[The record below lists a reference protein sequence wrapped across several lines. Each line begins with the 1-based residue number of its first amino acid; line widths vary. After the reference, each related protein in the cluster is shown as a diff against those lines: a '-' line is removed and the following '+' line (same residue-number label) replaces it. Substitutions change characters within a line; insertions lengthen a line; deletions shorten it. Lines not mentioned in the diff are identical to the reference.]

1 MLVFGLPTTKKAE
14 KHCGVI
20 SKDSTPLALKY
31 RKCFISM
38 KPRKTGESMEEDTS
52 IDDAV
57 YLLDLVIADLG
68 EYSKKERR

>member
-1 MLVFGLPTTKKAE
+1 
-14 KHCGVI
+14 
-20 SKDSTPLALKY
+20 
-31 RKCFISM
+31 M
-38 KPRKTGESMEEDTS
+38 KPRKTGENVEEDTS

>member
-1 MLVFGLPTTKKAE
+1 
-14 KHCGVI
+14 
-20 SKDSTPLALKY
+20 
-31 RKCFISM
+31 M